1 MRIDGHAH
9 ASGDFLNGEN
19 IIRILDENE
28 VDYVI
33 LAGSAQLESKKNEDL
48 SLFSNLSQRY
58 PFNFIYII
66 NTIIR
71 IVNALNHTS
80 KRLDLGNQH
89 VYDLVRQYPNRM
101 IQFYWV
107 NPKDNNV
114 IEKLNDAYIKYH
126 YKGLKLHQCITNFDI
141 KSESMREIVKWAEEK
156 DMPVFVHLCSKKDVI
171 AMVDFIK
178 NHENVNFIIAHLI
191 GLELFIDCLPKQ
203 PNVFFDISCYQIVSE
218 AKIKLAIE
226 RFGHE
231 RIVMGSDTP
240 YGEENLKEIIS
251 LVNKL
256 NLTDSDKEMILG
268 GNLQKI
274 LKIDS

>member
-9 ASGDFLNGEN
+9 ASGDFLYGEN

-33 LAGSAQLESKKNEDL
+33 LAGSVQLESKKNENL
-48 SLFSNLSQRY
+48 SIFSNLSRKY

-66 NTIIR
+66 NAIISA
-71 IVNALNHTS
+71 INTLNCTS
-80 KRLDLGNQH
+80 KKLDLGNQY
-89 VYDLVRQYPNRM
+89 VFDLVRQYPNRM
-101 IQFYWV
+101 IQFYWA
-107 NPKDNNV
+107 NPEDNNV
-114 IEKLNDAYIKYH
+114 IEKLNEAYIKYH
-126 YKGLKLHQCITNFDI
+126 YRGLKLHQCITNFDI
-141 KSESMREIVKWAEEK
+141 KSESMNAIVKWAEEK
-156 DMPVFVHLCSKKDVI
+156 EMPVFIHLCSKKDVI
-171 AMVDFIK
+171 AMVEFIRT
-178 NHENVNFIIAHLI
+178 HENVNFIIGHLI
-191 GLELFIDCLPKQ
+191 GLEIFIDCPPKQ

-218 AKIKLAIE
+218 AKIKLALE
-226 RFGHE
+226 MFGHE

-251 LVNKL
+251 LVQKL
-256 NLTDSDKEMILG
+256 NLSDSEKEMILG